1 MKTNINQEIF
11 KRYKPKKKLS
21 IIEALTQDELLAIT
35 PATITRIIKETG
47 EPYYKSRR
55 NKSICVRRVI
65 RTGNNW
71 NSEFTGM
78 ELLKGE
84 LYVSL
89 YVQYSNTDTTE
100 CIPYS
105 DFMRGENEFRG
116 TITDTDRYDNPQT
129 YYYVYGTEDRARAI
143 RSLLY
148 EYVYRKYLDQKNTCA
163 NGTTTE

>member
-78 ELLKGE
+78 ELLKGK

-105 DFMRGENEFRG
+105 EFMRDADRFRG
-116 TITDTDRYDNPQT
+116 TIKTTDLYGNPQT
-129 YYYVYGTEDRARAI
+129 YYYFYDNADRARAVK
-143 RSLLY
+143 SLLL
-148 EYVYRKYLDQKNTCA
+148 EYVYTKYLDKLKD
-163 NGTTTE
+163 